1 MSDSLELQ
9 TLHLIEKEET
19 SWIEFNKV
27 FSEEQSLRDFQKL
40 MDYFED
46 YSSAKIIVFRNLDY
60 LNQFLSSIDEFRNW
74 EKVFDRLNRLRAVTI
89 SVIQGACLGLSFQLT
104 ISCDFRV
111 ARSNSTLQS
120 IEVKNG
126 YLPGMIIFRLAKFI
140 GIGIA
145 KRILFMGLP
154 YKVEDAF
161 QVGLIDMVFSEIEE
175 QSTIDEF
182 IKSLLPVQPIAIQ
195 LTRRLLDESFANTY
209 DETIGHFI
217 AAQYKC
223 LNPPPKQIT
232 KTI

>member
-1 MSDSLELQ
+1 MSDFLELQ

-19 SWIEFNKV
+19 NWIEFNKV
-27 FSEEQSLRDFQKL
+27 FSEEQSLRDLQKL
-40 MDYFED
+40 MDYLED
-46 YSSAKIIVFRNLDY
+46 YSSAKLIVFRNLDY
-60 LNQFLSSIDEFRNW
+60 LNQFLNSTDEFRNW

-89 SVIQGACLGLSFQLT
+89 AVIRGVCMGLSFQLA

-111 ARSNSTLQS
+111 ASSSSSLQS

-161 QVGLIDMVFSEIEE
+161 QIGLIDMIFSEIEE
-175 QSTIDEF
+175 QSTIDKF

-195 LTRRLLDESFANTY
+195 LTRRLLDESFANSY

-223 LNPPPKQIT
+223 LNPPPKQNN
-232 KTI
+232 